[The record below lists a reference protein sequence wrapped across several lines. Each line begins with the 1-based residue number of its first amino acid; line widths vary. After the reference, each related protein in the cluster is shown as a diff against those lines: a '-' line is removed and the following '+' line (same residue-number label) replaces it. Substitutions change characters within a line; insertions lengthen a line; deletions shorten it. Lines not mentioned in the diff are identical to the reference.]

1 MRAEPREIKRYSTAF
16 KQKVVSEIENGR
28 FSISQAH
35 AIYDITGTS
44 TIQTWLKKFGK
55 YHLLNKIVRIEM
67 KNESSKIKELQRQ
80 KRELE
85 SALAQAQLKII
96 CLESTI
102 EAAEEMGYPVKK
114 KSDTKVSP
122 KRSDK
127 PETNISR

>member
-1 MRAEPREIKRYSTAF
+1 MTTEPREFKRYSIAF
-16 KQKVVSEIENGR
+16 KQKVVSEIENGK
-28 FSISQAH
+28 FSINQART
-35 AIYDITGTS
+35 IYDIPGTS

-55 YHLLNKIVRIEM
+55 HHLLNKVVRIEM
-67 KNESSKIKELQRQ
+67 KGESSKIKELQRQ

-102 EAAEEMGYPVKK
+102 EAAEEMGYPIKK
-114 KSDTKVSP
+114 KSDTKVLP
-122 KRSDK
+122 KLSGK